1 MFDFNT
7 LADFSRANCISI
19 CAFLIPAN
27 LIASLLAIIPIVLR
41 RPPVKVWKAAA
52 IGSILA
58 VLMLY
63 HVFTWFLIGIVMV
76 PTYILLC
83 LGSICF
89 FTDIVAIAYN
99 YKFTLS
105 GKSLI
110 TVIHF

>member
-19 CAFLIPAN
+19 CALLIPAN
-27 LIASLLAIIPIVLR
+27 LISTFLTLYLTVLR
-41 RPPVKVWKAAA
+41 RPPVQVWQMAG
-52 IGSILA
+52 IGNIFA

-63 HVFTWFLIGIVMV
+63 HVFTWFMIGIVMA

-89 FTDIVAIAYN
+89 FTNIVAIAYN
-99 YKFTLS
+99 YKLTLS
-105 GKSLI
+105 RKCLI
-110 TVIHF
+110 TINHF

>member
-27 LIASLLAIIPIVLR
+27 LITTLLTMHLTALR
-41 RPPVKVWKAAA
+41 RSPVQVWQMAG

-63 HVFTWFLIGIVMV
+63 HVFTWFIVGIVMA

-89 FTDIVAIAYN
+89 FTNIVAIAYN
-99 YKFTLS
+99 YNFTLP

-110 TVIHF
+110 TINHF

>member
-27 LIASLLAIIPIVLR
+27 LIASLLAIIPIVLP
-41 RPPVKVWKAAA
+41 RPPVKVWKAAG
-52 IGSILA
+52 IGSIFA

-63 HVFTWFLIGIVMV
+63 HVFTWFMIGIVMV

-83 LGSICF
+83 LGTICL
-89 FTDIVAIAYN
+89 FTNIVAIAYN

-110 TVIHF
+110 TINHF